1 MGHDDETL
9 CRRPNR
15 ELGFSCSKSS
25 DNRKSTIAA
34 IDHHIPIPT
43 TRRFRSEKCYFDFQ
57 RCLKV
62 HPSGNSGYPPERR
75 SDGALL
81 DHVCELRRRR
91 HPRPRR
97 WALLLTRRRLTRD
110 DAFRYMSQH
119 GVNVAYDPGCVKT
132 LRGITVP
139 GILGPVVMR
148 RAKKHKNLSSARH
161 YDQIGFRFRTAKTQS
176 GGSLQRNGSS
186 GIGAIPDIGDL
197 PGIE

>member
-1 MGHDDETL
+1 MRLFGIIHPWFMGHDDETL
-9 CRRPNR
+9 CRWPNR

-43 TRRFRSEKCYFDFQ
+43 ARRFRSEKCYFDFQ

-81 DHVCELRRRR
+81 DHVCELRQRR

-97 WALLLTRRRLTRD
+97 WALLLTGRRLTRD
-110 DAFRYMSQH
+110 DAFRCMSQH
-119 GVNVAYDPGCVKT
+119 GVMSLMAY
-132 LRGITVP
+132 L
-139 GILGPVVMR
+139 R
-148 RAKKHKNLSSARH
+148 RAGRLWGRQVSGVLPPRLALRAPRVSS
-161 YDQIGFRFRTAKTQS
+161 
-176 GGSLQRNGSS
+176 
-186 GIGAIPDIGDL
+186 
-197 PGIE
+197 